1 MGKLKFGIFS
11 FCLLTIFLFPIL
23 PQYIYI
29 IGGINVVNMLIA
41 IFVIIYVLLYG
52 KVIKPQL
59 KNDIIFYWL
68 FMIMVAIRYL
78 IDSEPLKAITYMLA
92 FVLLQWFF
100 ISIIDSESR
109 FSKAVDT
116 LIAAG
121 CFLGV
126 LGIIEAIFKTNF
138 IQLFASSNIEFFYD
152 VRYGLLRIMT
162 TFGQPITYGLYQ
174 VFVIVLINY
183 RMGVVGKN
191 KQLKLC
197 YFISVLNIFLSVSRI
212 PILAY
217 ILVQIVLIY
226 HKSQKKFLN
235 YLIIG
240 CVVILICII
249 LGTAFGLKI
258 PFVDDLVQTI
268 SQIFSGNTEST
279 SKTIGVGNRF
289 DLWSWVYLSMGNHW
303 IWGNGMTAKF
313 AYEVYTWQTKT
324 SIENQYL
331 FVLWHNGIVGLVML
345 ILSYISTL
353 IFTWKRRKQYINQGN
368 EKISFNVVMFV
379 IMIVYYIAELGV
391 QETDMTRMYS
401 VFIALIIAYNRIA
414 NKTIEKKNIEMN
426 IKI

>member
-1 MGKLKFGIFS
+1 M
-11 FCLLTIFLFPIL
+11 
-23 PQYIYI
+23 
-29 IGGINVVNMLIA
+29 
-41 IFVIIYVLLYG
+41 
-52 KVIKPQL
+52 
-59 KNDIIFYWL
+59 
-68 FMIMVAIRYL
+68 
-78 IDSEPLKAITYMLA
+78 
-92 FVLLQWFF
+92 
-100 ISIIDSESR
+100 
-109 FSKAVDT
+109 
-116 LIAAG
+116 
-121 CFLGV
+121 
-126 LGIIEAIFKTNF
+126 
-138 IQLFASSNIEFFYD
+138 
-152 VRYGLLRIMT
+152 
-162 TFGQPITYGLYQ
+162 
-174 VFVIVLINY
+174 
-183 RMGVVGKN
+183 
-191 KQLKLC
+191 KLC
-197 YFISVLNIFLSVSRI
+197 YFISVLNIFLTVSRI

-217 ILVQIVLIY
+217 ILVQVVLIY

-249 LGTAFGLKI
+249 FGTAFGLKI

-303 IWGNGMTAKF
+303 TWGNGMTAKF